1 MHLLQHS
8 NEPGLKCELIIVD
21 RGAAAAANV
30 ALENCHMAD
39 SVGVERTEVVT
50 ASFCCL
56 EKD

>member
-21 RGAAAAANV
+21 RASAAANV

-39 SVGVERTEVVT
+39 SVGVERTEVFT
-50 ASFCCL
+50 ASFCYL